1 VKAHL
6 NLFVEAYRRR
16 GEVPAVVFEHGTLT
30 LIVAS
35 LRMLVKPSLLRA
47 YPLSFALPNLFGRGL
62 QTWTG
67 DSAILLLI
75 GLHEYSEASSD
86 QSMLENFKEE
96 ALGLLQGLLKMAGQE
111 GLLTGSGWMDAMA
124 NYVGQPN
131 LVLQILFYKA
141 LRLYGFKAEAEGL
154 KEQIQEAYWRGDE
167 GFYSDLPGGNRL
179 DVLGNAMAIL
189 YELASPSQVNLIVEA
204 FNRASTPHGVLN
216 LHPPY
221 SKRECSQRPHVYHNS
236 TIWPMVQGF
245 VAKALL
251 KAGYRGRAK
260 AEYERMVRLPG
271 VYEWYTPEGK
281 PRGSPNQLWSAA
293 KMIEACKF
301 LREN

>member
-1 VKAHL
+1 MENNLKAKLMEAENAVKRCLAAKGFYASSLNYAGQYWLRDLVFSLQTLLQLGYGEKVKAHL

-30 LIVAS
+30 LIAAS

-154 KEQIQEAYWRGDE
+154 KEQIQDC
-167 GFYSDLPGGNRL
+167 L
-179 DVLGNAMAIL
+179 L
-189 YELASPSQVNLIVEA
+189 YTSPSP
-204 FNRASTPHGVLN
+204 RD
-216 LHPPY
+216 
-221 SKRECSQRPHVYHNS
+221 
-236 TIWPMVQGF
+236 
-245 VAKALL
+245 
-251 KAGYRGRAK
+251 RG
-260 AEYERMVRLPG
+260 
-271 VYEWYTPEGK
+271 
-281 PRGSPNQLWSAA
+281 
-293 KMIEACKF
+293 
-301 LREN
+301 